1 MLLSNQ
7 PANANQHLGQKD
19 KEPRGIQKQERLLRE
34 ASWKREYEAGLEKN
48 KGAEGTEK
56 WRSYSLRRDVLKGS
70 QLLEVKNKNQK
81 ALCSMDRRLK

>member
-19 KEPRGIQKQERLLRE
+19 EEPKGIQKQERLLRE
-34 ASWKREYEAGLEKN
+34 ASWKREYEAGLEN

-56 WRSYSLRRDVLKGS
+56 
-70 QLLEVKNKNQK
+70 
-81 ALCSMDRRLK
+81 